1 MNFTVTIKVITLN
14 NYNLIAYSILK
25 NTLLIKR
32 ISISTCC
39 MRKHSSTNTAITIT
53 IILYNDN

>member
-25 NTLLIKR
+25 KY
-32 ISISTCC
+32 
-39 MRKHSSTNTAITIT
+39 ITH
-53 IILYNDN
+53 